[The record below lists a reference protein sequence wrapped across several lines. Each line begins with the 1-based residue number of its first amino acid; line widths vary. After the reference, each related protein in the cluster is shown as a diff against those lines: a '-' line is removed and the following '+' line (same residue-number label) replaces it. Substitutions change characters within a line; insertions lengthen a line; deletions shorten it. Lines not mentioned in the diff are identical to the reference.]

1 MEIVELFKN
10 HLHSPSPLEV
20 DGQSRWWLLSGEPV
34 IPAHLPSLLLSFFFQ
49 LCLFSLPSD
58 GKESSFFSVFFFFT
72 FRCVLYLNVAVRFV
86 SVRGKTSHGITEK
99 TSKPNPRA
107 RLMVNGLETIYPFR
121 LRARL
126 ALPAA
131 ERFVFSARARVC
143 TNTCCTEKRS
153 RCKRNFGSVLLNR
166 CSDKKVF
173 MVSHSSE
180 YHFPY
185 LCSVMI
191 AYLWSRSFSNVT
203 YKSIFSY
210 SCHVSS
216 WYLRN
221 VRKKNHFFIFYLLN
235 HFILPQQNLAG
246 ERRPF
251 RRCVDAIK

>member
-34 IPAHLPSLLLSFFFQ
+34 IPAHLPSLTFLFFSTVSF
-49 LCLFSLPSD
+49 LFTFWR
-58 GKESSFFSVFFFFT
+58 KRIFFFSVFFFFT

-107 RLMVNGLETIYPFR
+107 RLMLNGLETIYPFR

-131 ERFVFSARARVC
+131 ERFVFSACARVC

-185 LCSVMI
+185 LCSVM
-191 AYLWSRSFSNVT
+191 YDRVRLVMLRTNLFFLTLVT
-203 YKSIFSY
+203 F
-210 SCHVSS
+210 
-216 WYLRN
+216 
-221 VRKKNHFFIFYLLN
+221 LLD
-235 HFILPQQNLAG
+235 IS
-246 ERRPF
+246 EM
-251 RRCVDAIK
+251 

>member
-34 IPAHLPSLLLSFFFQ
+34 IPAHLPSLTFLFFFQ

-131 ERFVFSARARVC
+131 ERFVFSAREYALILVVRKSVRDVNGILDRCYWIGVLIKKFSWFRIVQNIIFLIFAR
-143 TNTCCTEKRS
+143 
-153 RCKRNFGSVLLNR
+153 
-166 CSDKKVF
+166 
-173 MVSHSSE
+173 
-180 YHFPY
+180 
-185 LCSVMI
+185 LCMI
-191 AYLWSRSFSNVT
+191 AFV
-203 YKSIFSY
+203 
-210 SCHVSS
+210 
-216 WYLRN
+216 
-221 VRKKNHFFIFYLLN
+221 
-235 HFILPQQNLAG
+235 
-246 ERRPF
+246 
-251 RRCVDAIK
+251 